1 MKKVFTFL
9 ILLICSISATSQ
21 IKSTAFPD
29 AGFMA
34 AFPSKPT
41 VEKNQIDSKAG
52 KIETTSYNCEGED
65 FLIVLSESVY
75 PSELVKKLDDIGIQG
90 ILDGARNG
98 AVKNIEAQMGGKI
111 VLSLDE
117 NFLYDGK
124 YTAKKFGGT
133 VDEVD
138 METVCIMKEN
148 HFFIVMLVGNIKSEI
163 ATEFIK
169 SFKLIEKK

>member
-1 MKKVFTFL
+1 MKKSFALLFVL
-9 ILLICSISATSQ
+9 IFSFSALSQ
-21 IKSTAFPD
+21 TKATAFPD

-34 AFPSKPT
+34 AFPSKPQ
-41 VEKNQIDSKAG
+41 VEKNQVDTKAG

-75 PSELVKKLDDIGIQG
+75 PSDLVKKLDGVGIQG
-90 ILDGARNG
+90 ILDGAKNG

-111 VLSLDE
+111 TLTTDE

-124 YTAKKFGGT
+124 YAATKFGGK
-133 VDEVD
+133 VEEVD

-148 HFFIVMLVGNIKSEI
+148 HFFIVMLVGNTKSEI
-163 ATEFIK
+163 ATQFIK
-169 SFKLIEKK
+169 SFQLIEKK